1 MIYYLVFPRIPV
13 PIERRMKVFLMLFDQ
28 KLERRRDNMRN
39 LDQFTVG
46 SQVEAIWGDDENE
59 PAWYKALIEVAIE
72 PQEKDKRADG
82 GVRTRRYE
90 VVFPEYGNRATVD
103 LGEMRIITSSTTTSS
118 SSSSSSTNHH
128 HGTSSSRSKNEEEEE
143 GEVRSENGDDEEDDE
158 RKKRRSNSSS
168 HSSSDRHKKKS
179 SKRKSKKSKK
189 KKKRRRKRSSSR
201 DSGEEDERRSRRR
214 RRSSSSDHGRRR
226 RGRSENE
233 EDDKKS
239 GKRDLMAKVL
249 EMEKEASLA
258 IGRDYAR
265 KPASYKGSLSMKLDR
280 YTYRKEGSEEVES
293 YRPRK

>member
-1 MIYYLVFPRIPV
+1 V

-28 KLERRRDNMRN
+28 KLERRRDNMRQ

-103 LGEMRIITSSTTTSS
+103 LGEMRIISSTTISS

-143 GEVRSENGDDEEDDE
+143 GEVRSENEDEDGDEN
-158 RKKRRSNSSS
+158 RKKRSNSS

-189 KKKRRRKRSSSR
+189 KKKRRRRRSSSR
-201 DSGEEDERRSRRR
+201 DSGEEDESSTSSRRGRRR

-226 RGRSENE
+226 RGRSNE
-233 EDDKKS
+233 EEEKNVG